1 MYPYHLSTRIF
12 REVNET
18 TETSLAVKVSFTVN
32 PGLLEEFDTAI
43 KEAHYSSRSAAI
55 TEAMR
60 DLVDKIKR
68 RAKR

>member
-1 MYPYHLSTRIF
+1 M
-12 REVNET
+12 
-18 TETSLAVKVSFTVN
+18 AAKVTFTVN
-32 PGLLEEFDTAI
+32 PGLLEAFDVAI
-43 KEAHYSSRSAAI
+43 AEAHYSSRSAAL